1 MSTNNKADWLHV
13 RMTTE
18 LSNRVKDRADSVGVT
33 TSEWA
38 RRVLELAVLDANLSD
53 TTPMI
58 TAALENV
65 MQATE
70 VHAFQARYYSLVN
83 YHLLMGLFRVF
94 QASLSTPDVPDPRV
108 LSTIAGNAAETLA
121 APARARAF
129 KEIKSRSDIPQELTT
144 GEDNRKEDHD
154 EH

>member
-1 MSTNNKADWLHV
+1 MSTNSKADWLHV
-13 RMTTE
+13 RVSTE
-18 LSNRVKDRADSVGVT
+18 LASRIRDRADAVGVT

-65 MQATE
+65 VQTTE

-83 YHLLMGLFRVF
+83 YHLLMGLLTVF
-94 QASLSTPDVPDPRV
+94 QATLRTPETVDPRA
-108 LSTIAGNAAETLA
+108 LAAIAGNAAEALA
-121 APARARAF
+121 APARARAL
-129 KEIKSRSDIPQELTT
+129 KEIKARSDVPKELA
-144 GEDNRKEDHD
+144 GEEDQD
-154 EH
+154 AR